1 MVTGESQGGSV
12 GTSGTSVVV
21 VIPARLGSSRFP
33 NKPLAPILGVPMVEL
48 VYRNARAMV
57 GVDTVAVATCD
68 VAIVELIEGARG
80 VAVMTSDAHERASD
94 RTAEAVRHLEEE
106 RGAHFDIVLM
116 VQGDEPA
123 ISSDQMSQVVEAMRE
138 DPSIEVANLF
148 GRIGSE
154 REFLDPNC
162 IKAVADLRGD
172 AVYFS
177 RLPIPHGAA
186 FDHPATGKQ
195 VCAIGFRRDYLMSY
209 LDMPSTDLEIVESID
224 MLRILQHGGRV
235 RLIPTSEPT
244 QSVDVP
250 EDIPLAEALLNSR

>member
-1 MVTGESQGGSV
+1 MSASDA
-12 GTSGTSVVV
+12 SVVV

-33 NKPLAPILGVPMVEL
+33 NKPLAPILGVPMVEV
-48 VYRNARAMV
+48 VYRNAQAMA

-68 VAIVELIEGARG
+68 DAIVELIEGAGG

-94 RTAEAVRHLEEE
+94 RTAEAVRHLEDE

-123 ISSDQMSQVVEAMRE
+123 ISSHQMSQVVDAMRD
-138 DPSIEVANLF
+138 DPSIQVANLF

-154 REFLDPNC
+154 REFADPNC
-162 IKAVADLRGD
+162 IKAVADLDGD

-177 RLPIPHGAA
+177 RLPIPHGAR
-186 FDHPATGKQ
+186 FDHRATGKQ
-195 VCAIGFRRDYLMSY
+195 VCAIGFRRDYLMHY
-209 LDMPSTDLEIVESID
+209 LEMEPTDLEVLESID

-250 EDIPLAEALLNSR
+250 DDIPLAEALLRSR